1 MQIAALVTALSVAGC
16 AGLTTSS
23 GGGTKFVAPTITAQ
37 PANQIV
43 TVGEAATF
51 SVMAT
56 GTAPLTYRWLK
67 NSASIAGATGASY
80 TTPATLAGDSGE
92 KFEVVVSNSA
102 GSATSTIA
110 TLTVNAAAVAPSITT
125 QPTNQTVSAGQSATF
140 AVTATGTAP
149 LSYQWQKNSA
159 NISGATSSSYTTP
172 ATTSGDNGAKFD
184 VVVSNTAGN
193 QASATA
199 VLTINAAAVAPTI
212 TTQPAN
218 QTVTVGQT
226 ATFTVTATG
235 TAPLSYQWQKNSANI
250 SGATASSYT
259 TPATTSGDNGAK
271 FDVVVRNSAGNQT
284 SAMAT
289 LTVNAAAVA
298 PTITTQP
305 ANQTVTVGQTATFTV
320 IATGTA
326 PLSYQWQKNS
336 TNIAGATA
344 SSYTTPATTSADNG
358 ANFDVVVSNIAG
370 NQTSAMATLA
380 VNAVAVA
387 PTITTQPA
395 NQTITA
401 GQTATFTVTATGTA
415 PLRYQWQKNTVNI
428 TGATSASYTTPV
440 TTVADS
446 GEQFSVTVSDPVG
459 NTPSTTATLTVNP
472 VTTST
477 INVVTYH
484 YDNMRSGQNL
494 NETILTTTNVNST
507 KFGKLGAF
515 AVDGLVD
522 AQPLYLSAVSIP
534 SVGTKNVLYVATEND
549 SVYAFD
555 ADSVNGNT
563 TAFLWKVS
571 VLGAGESPSDNRGCG
586 QITPQIGITS
596 TPVIDRTRGLHGAI
610 YVVGMSK
617 DANGNYYQRIH
628 ALDLTTGAELFGG
641 PTTVQATY
649 PGTGD
654 NSSGGNVVF
663 DPKQYKERPGL
674 LEIGS
679 TIYTTWSSHC
689 DARPYTS
696 WVISYSA
703 NTLAQV
709 NVLNLVPNGS
719 EGGIWMAGTAP
730 AADSSGN
737 IYFMVGNGDFD
748 TTLNASGFP
757 SQGDCGQCYVKLS
770 SSAPMTLL
778 DYFTPSNS
786 VSESDSDT
794 DFGSGGPLLL
804 PDLVDANGNT
814 RHLAVGSGKDAII
827 YVVDRDNMGKF
838 NSTADNIYQQIN
850 GQIGGVWSKPSY
862 FNNTVYY
869 GAVGD
874 HLKAFP
880 ITSALLALTPSSQSS
895 ASFAYPG
902 TTPSI
907 SANGTTNGIVWAVEA
922 NSTGILH
929 AYDATN
935 LTNELYNSN
944 QAANNRD
951 QFSDNKYVTPM
962 VANGKVY
969 VGTPNSVV
977 VFGLLP

>member
-507 KFGKLGAF
+507 KFGKLGTF